1 MALLDENAAY
11 LKEFAQDGLDLS
23 VIRAVEFAHVFPG
36 AKEAEGFAEAAAS
49 EDVDVDVLEPEEDDE
64 PWEVAVTVEL
74 IPTAA
79 AITEIEARLEGLAE
93 KFGGESD
100 GWGLYDDE

>member
-11 LKEFAQDGLDLS
+11 LKEFAQDGLDLT
-23 VIRAVEFAHVFPG
+23 VLRAVEFAHVFPG
-36 AKEAEGFAEAAAS
+36 AKEAEAFAEAAAAD
-49 EDVDVDVLEPEEDDE
+49 DVDVDVLEPEDDDE
-64 PWEVAVTVEL
+64 PWEVAVTMEI
-74 IPTAA
+74 IPNAET
-79 AITEIEARLEGLAE
+79 ITEVETRLETLAE